1 MRTSLLL
8 LAVLS
13 FASFSSAQDD
23 PGIQAIAAAQQ
34 ASMQAMQAN
43 QQAIADMQRAN
54 QEAND
59 DMMREMQAN
68 ASVDVPQ
75 NNGPVVALT
84 ATPKISVKSGH
95 YPGPVTI
102 KLSDRSRGAIM
113 YYRTD
118 GWTPTTRSKRYTGP
132 FTISQSATLQVIA
145 VAPYCIR
152 SLVATA
158 TYTLPPPPAPPANAP
173 TSSSALD
180 QPYDNVVPVH
190 FFFAQEVTSA
200 KAEIGDKVPLTLADD
215 LVFNGAT
222 LARKGAPASV
232 SIIQVDKTG
241 PGGAPGELHF
251 CIDPMQTDT
260 GLLKLHGAASL
271 EGQAEPPNA
280 AVMIPVV
287 GAFAIFH
294 HGKDAIIKPGTLFT
308 AYLDASSLVAF
319 NTN

>member
-1 MRTSLLL
+1 MRTGLLL

-13 FASFSSAQDD
+13 FAYFSAPQDA
-23 PGIQAIAAAQQ
+23 PGTQAMQAAQQ
-34 ASMQAMQAN
+34 ASMQAIEAN
-43 QQAIADMQRAN
+43 QQAIADMQRVN
-54 QEAND
+54 QEANEE
-59 DMMREMQAN
+59 MMREMNAN
-68 ASVDVPQ
+68 ASDDIPQ
-75 NNGPVVALT
+75 SNGPVVALT
-84 ATPKISVKSGH
+84 ATPKISVKSGN
-95 YPGPVTI
+95 YPGPITI

-145 VAPYCIR
+145 VAPYCFR

-158 TYTLPPPPAPPANAP
+158 TYTLPPAPAPSTNAS

-180 QPYDNVVPVH
+180 QPYEHVVPVR
-190 FFFAQEVTSA
+190 FVFAQEVTSA

-215 LVFNGAT
+215 LVFNGTT
-222 LARKGAPASV
+222 LARKGALASV

-260 GLLKLHGAASL
+260 GRLKLHGAASL

-280 AVMIPVV
+280 QALIPVV
-287 GAFAIFH
+287 GAFFIFH
-294 HGKDAIIKPGTLFT
+294 HGKDAIIKPGTPFT
-308 AYLDASSLVAF
+308 AYLDSSSLVASSMP
-319 NTN
+319 